1 MSISKGVK
9 TKNLETGHL
18 GEQIAKKYLQNKGYY
33 IVEENYR
40 TKYAEIDL
48 VARNKG
54 ILVFIEVRTRR
65 GEQFTS
71 PEDSINRDKIRK
83 LIRNAEAY
91 VVRKKYRKKYRI
103 DAVCVVLNKDK
114 RASRVDH
121 YTNITFEIY
130 T

>member
-1 MSISKGVK
+1 
-9 TKNLETGHL
+9 
-18 GEQIAKKYLQNKGYY
+18 
-33 IVEENYR
+33 
-40 TKYAEIDL
+40 
-48 VARNKG
+48 
-54 ILVFIEVRTRR
+54 VFIEVRTRR

-71 PEDSINRDKIRK
+71 PEDSINRNKIRK
-83 LIRNAEAY
+83 LIKNAEAY

-114 RASRVDH
+114 RANRVDH